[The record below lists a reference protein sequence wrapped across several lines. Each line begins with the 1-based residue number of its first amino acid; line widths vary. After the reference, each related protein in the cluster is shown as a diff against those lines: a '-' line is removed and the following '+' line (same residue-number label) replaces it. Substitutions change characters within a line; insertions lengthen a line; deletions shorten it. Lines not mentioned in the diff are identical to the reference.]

1 MDFGKDHYATVTY
14 TNIPDEERVLALPWT
29 SNWVYSGLTPTFQFR
44 STNGLGRELSLFKAN
59 GEYFLNVAPA
69 REVVRLRNGNNDTIE
84 VTVSKRKKKKTVDLT
99 ISNGMLEINID
110 VTVTGNAKKYGF
122 TLYNEDGE
130 KVDFFFDTKKDKLWN
145 EYGLSNSGSFIMDRR
160 YSGDQDFRS
169 IGGWGISDREKR
181 IGGKT
186 GILAYTKNCYKYV
199 DPFRLGTKIPMALLK
214 NNNKHNVQI
223 FYDKSHIEVFLDGGR
238 AAMTNIV
245 FPNGNY
251 YNKLKFYTDKGT
263 VNFEGK
269 VYQLISTLGPNPT
282 TINPGSENPD
292 PSATGTTP

>member
-1 MDFGKDHYATVTY
+1 
-14 TNIPDEERVLALPWT
+14 
-29 SNWVYSGLTPTFQFR
+29 
-44 STNGLGRELSLFKAN
+44 
-59 GEYFLNVAPA
+59 
-69 REVVRLRNGNNDTIE
+69 
-84 VTVSKRKKKKTVDLT
+84 
-99 ISNGMLEINID
+99 MLEINID

-122 TLYNEDGE
+122 TLYNDIGE

-145 EYGLSNSGSFIMDRR
+145 EYGIANSGSFIMDRR

-181 IGGKT
+181 IGGKS
-186 GILAYTKNCYKYV
+186 GVYAYTKNSYKYV

-214 NNNKHNVQI
+214 NNKKHNVQI

-238 AAMTNIV
+238 GAMTNIV

-263 VNFEGK
+263 VNFEGT
-269 VYQLISTLGPNPT
+269 VYELTWTLAPNPT
-282 TINPGSENPD
+282 TN
-292 PSATGTTP
+292 TGTSTESGTSESGTGESGTGESGNTGTSTESGTGESGNTGTNP